1 MRSFA
6 RQHHRFV
13 HLLFGLLLPFSG
25 YALDVSVAIDG
36 LDRATTEN
44 VRAYLSIE
52 QEKTRKELTQAR
64 LRLLHKRASE
74 EIRQA
79 LQPFGYFKP
88 EIDAEL
94 EQTGQAFRANYRI
107 TPGPLIRLAKVDVQI
122 LGEGSEDP
130 ELDFDFPLQAGDVLN
145 QPTYDEGK
153 QKLLS
158 QVIEHGYLDA
168 AYSRHRII
176 VNIQDYQA
184 QIELHLNT
192 GRKFRF
198 GPVRFTQDVMS
209 PEFLARYVRF
219 EPGEPFSHERLLHLQ
234 ANLIDSE
241 YFSHVEILTL
251 RDQAEGD
258 RVPIEV
264 ICTPSK
270 RDRYRLGLGYST
282 DTGPRITLD
291 WKRRRVGPNGQR
303 LNSELRLSQPRSNLK
318 TEYMIPLQRP
328 AKDALTYGF
337 TLENYDTDSRKGN
350 LALVNAKHSVGL
362 ENGWRRNLG
371 LDYSYENFEVAE
383 QDDSAFLLV
392 PSVQWDRLKT
402 DGHAYVQ
409 RGQHLDFRIEG
420 AHESLLSS
428 TSYLQFYT
436 HDKFIQGF
444 ANGVWRVL
452 ARAEVGATLTQDL
465 LDLPASKR
473 FFAGGDNSI
482 RGFDLDELGP
492 VDEEGDVIGGR
503 YLAVASLELER
514 RIVGKWSAAVFLD
527 AGNAFDP
534 DYENDLAYGAGIGVR
549 WQSPVGPV
557 RIDLAA
563 GLSAD
568 EVEPRLHV
576 VVGPEL

>member
-1 MRSFA
+1 MRSLT
-6 RQHHRFV
+6 RSTRR
-13 HLLFGLLLPFSG
+13 LLPVVIGFGLPFCV
-25 YALDVSVAIDG
+25 YALDVSVEIDG
-36 LDRATTEN
+36 LDKAAKEN
-44 VRAYLSIE
+44 VRAFLSIE
-52 QEKTRKELTQAR
+52 QEKGRKELTAAR
-64 LRLLHKRASE
+64 LRLLHKQASE

-94 EQTGQAFRANYRI
+94 RQTGEAFRAIYRV
-107 TPGPLIRLAKVDVQI
+107 TPGPLIHLSKVDVQI
-122 LGEGSEDP
+122 LGEGSDDP
-130 ELDFDFPLQAGDVLN
+130 DLHSDFPLAEGDALN
-145 QPTYDEGK
+145 QQVYDEAK
-153 QKLLS
+153 RRLLTR
-158 QVIEHGYLDA
+158 VIEHGYLDA
-168 AYSRHRII
+168 TYRLNKIY
-176 VNIQDYQA
+176 VNLKKYTA
-184 QIELHLNT
+184 RIELHLQT
-192 GRKFRF
+192 GKKFRF
-198 GPVRFTQDVMS
+198 GQVRFTQDVMN

-219 EPGEPFSHERLLHLQ
+219 KPGDPFSHEKLLNLQ
-234 ANLIDSE
+234 SNLIDSE

-264 ICTPSK
+264 ICTPNK
-270 RDRYRLGLGYST
+270 RDRYRIGLGYST

-303 LNSELRLSQPRSNLK
+303 LLSELRLSQPHSAFK
-318 TEYMIPLQRP
+318 TEYQIPLERP
-328 AKDALTYGF
+328 AKDSLTYGF
-337 TLENYDTDSRKGN
+337 TLDKYDTDSRKGH

-371 LDYSYENFEVAE
+371 LDYSYESFEVAD
-383 QDDSAFLLV
+383 QKDTAFLLV
-392 PSVQWDRLKT
+392 PSGQWSRIKS
-402 DGHAYVQ
+402 DGRSFIQ

-420 AHESLLSS
+420 AHERILST
-428 TSYLQFYT
+428 TSYLQVYT
-436 HDKFIQGF
+436 NDKFIHGF
-444 ANGVWRVL
+444 GDGDWRVL
-452 ARAEVGATLTQDL
+452 ARAELGATLTQDL

-473 FFAGGDNSI
+473 FFAGGDNSV

-492 VDEEGDVIGGR
+492 EDEEGNVIGGR

-534 DYENDLAYGAGIGVR
+534 DYDTDLEYGAGFGVR
-549 WQSPVGPV
+549 WRSPVGPIRV
-557 RIDLAA
+557 DLAA

-568 EVEPRLHV
+568 EVEPRLHI